1 MSAAE
6 RSRISWSVRLAAV
19 LASPRAPIAA
29 IAALHLAAAIALY
42 RTEYGYF
49 AEILALLVWG
59 FLNFVLL
66 MALRRPALAATV
78 SLVTV
83 SGLIVMS
90 QFKFGIMEMTA
101 TFLDVLIIDAD
112 TLTFLLSI
120 TPELRLALVIGA
132 VALIPLTALL
142 WRFDP
147 FRIPPRWSATGA
159 AVCLTG
165 VVALSTAVPEQP
177 WEPFEGVNHVS
188 NFTRS
193 AVLTLSELSV
203 HGWLESTKAAGHPV
217 PMAGEPC
224 PPGPKRPHIILLLDE
239 SSFDITAVPG
249 IKVPDGYRD
258 HFRSFDGKARSLV
271 MESTGGP
278 TWYAEYNVLTGLS
291 VRSYGRFMFNVTRIA
306 ADRVERGLP
315 LALKRCGYR
324 TFSHY
329 PAYGAFL
336 SARRFQTT
344 TGIDQFFDLKDMG
357 APNDLQPDS
366 FYYDFARQLIAR
378 EHAAGPLF
386 AFVYVTVNH
395 FPWNWQFRPDLTPG
409 WTGAGNSAEVDEYI
423 RRQTMSVRDYADF
436 LARLKTDFPDEA
448 FLVVR
453 FGDHQPA
460 LSSKIL
466 EPGLDPKRRASRIM
480 SYDAR
485 YFATYYA
492 INTVNFTAVDISSA
506 LDTLDAPY
514 LPLVIQEAAGVPLD
528 ASFAEQ
534 KKILKRCHG
543 LFYLCAGGAEVR
555 RFNRLLIEAGLIKG
569 L

>member
-1 MSAAE
+1 MSLAGPSGMP
-6 RSRISWSVRLAAV
+6 RSVSLSAV
-19 LASPRAPIAA
+19 LASPRSRFVA
-29 IAALHLAAAIALY
+29 IAALHLAAAIILY

-49 AEILALLVWG
+49 AGILALLIWG

-66 MALRRPALAATV
+66 MVVRSPALSAAV
-78 SLVTV
+78 SLTTITV
-83 SGLIVMS
+83 LIVAS
-90 QFKFGIMEMTA
+90 QFKFGVVEMTVS
-101 TFLDVLIIDAD
+101 FLDVLIIDPD

-120 TPELRLALVIGA
+120 YPDLR
-132 VALIPLTALL
+132 TALL
-142 WRFDP
+142 VGAIMLVPLALLLWWLDP
-147 FRIPPRWSATGA
+147 FRVRPRWSAAGA

-165 VVALSTAVPEQP
+165 VVALSTAIPEQP

-193 AVLTLSELSV
+193 GVLALSELSA
-203 HGWLESTKAAGHPV
+203 HGWLESAKAAGHLTPV
-217 PMAGEPC
+217 IDIPC
-224 PPGPKRPHIILLLDE
+224 RPAKRPHIILLLDE
-239 SSFDITAVPG
+239 SSFDITVAPG
-249 IKVPDGYRD
+249 IKVPEGYRD
-258 HFRSFDGKARSLV
+258 HFRSFDGKVRSLV

-329 PAYGAFL
+329 PAHGAFL

-344 TGIDQFFDLKDMG
+344 AGIDQFFDLKDMG

-395 FPWNWQFRPDLTPG
+395 FPWTWQFRPDLTPD
-409 WTGAGNSAEVDEYI
+409 WTRLGNTDEVDEYI
-423 RRQTMSVRDYADF
+423 RRQTMSARDYADF

-466 EPGLDPKRRASRIM
+466 EPGLDPKGRASRIM
-480 SYDAR
+480 NYDAR

-492 INTVNFTAVDISSA
+492 IDTVNFEAVDLSSA

-534 KKILKRCHG
+534 EKVLKRCHG
-543 LFYLCAGGAEVR
+543 LFYRCAGGAEAR